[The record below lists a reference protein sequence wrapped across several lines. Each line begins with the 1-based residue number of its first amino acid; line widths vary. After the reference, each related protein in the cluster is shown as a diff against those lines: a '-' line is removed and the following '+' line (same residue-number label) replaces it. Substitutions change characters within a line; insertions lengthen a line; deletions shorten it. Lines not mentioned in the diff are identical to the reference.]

1 MHANADKTTRKGT
14 QVHAQRYTHTRTHTH
29 THAHA
34 HAHTH
39 THAPHVRPAVH
50 GPRAILSRN
59 SGAWAATLR
68 CKSAALP
75 AVNDVAPQCNSGP
88 GLPRQEGV
96 LPSVLQVPLFR
107 CPRRG
112 ARVRDFCT
120 ARVATWVGYSAHART
135 TYPHTHTHTHAQ
147 TPTHTHAQDTC
158 PPSVPQSTCISV
170 TELGCLGSQ

>member
-1 MHANADKTTRKGT
+1 MHAKCRHHT
-14 QVHAQRYTHTRTHTH
+14 QGHSSARTKIHAHTHTHAHTQRRTHTH
-29 THAHA
+29 THP
-34 HAHTH
+34 
-39 THAPHVRPAVH
+39 HAPHVRPAVH

-59 SGAWAATLR
+59 SGAWVATLR

-120 ARVATWVGYSAHART
+120 ARVATWVGYSAHQRT
-135 TYPHTHTHTHAQ
+135 THPHTHTHKH
-147 TPTHTHAQDTC
+147 PHTHAQDTC